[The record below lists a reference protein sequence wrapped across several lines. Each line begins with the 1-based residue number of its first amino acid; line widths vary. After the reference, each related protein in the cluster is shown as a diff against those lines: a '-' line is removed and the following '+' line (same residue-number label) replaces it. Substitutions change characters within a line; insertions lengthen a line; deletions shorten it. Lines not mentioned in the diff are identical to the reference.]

1 MPAVTP
7 HQVQSEMRDLINDMR
22 ERASQARAD
31 GEPTIAVTYESCAV
45 MVDMKLKAL
54 GLSAPATLDAH
65 VVDVID
71 LAPTLPSG
79 FNFNSSL

>member
-1 MPAVTP
+1 MPAATP

-31 GEPTIAVTYESCAV
+31 GEPTIAVTYETCAV
-45 MVDMKLKAL
+45 MVDMKLNAL
-54 GLSAPATLDAH
+54 GLHSPATLDAQ
-65 VVDVID
+65 VVDVVD
-71 LAPTLPSG
+71 TAPSLPAG

>member
-1 MPAVTP
+1 MPAATP

-31 GEPTIAVTYESCAV
+31 GEPTIAVTFESCAV
-45 MVDMKLKAL
+45 MIDMKLNAL
-54 GLSAPATLDAH
+54 GLHSPATLDAH

-71 LAPTLPSG
+71 LTPTLPSG